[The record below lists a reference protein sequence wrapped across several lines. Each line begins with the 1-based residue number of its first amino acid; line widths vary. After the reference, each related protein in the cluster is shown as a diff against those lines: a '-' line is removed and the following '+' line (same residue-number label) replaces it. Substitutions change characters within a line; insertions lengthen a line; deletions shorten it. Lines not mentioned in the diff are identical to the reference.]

1 MRERAMRDC
10 RREPQMAT
18 VTLRT
23 TLTDGCWNKNFQ
35 NSMIV
40 ILPKVGKYW
49 VRSMIANG
57 IEVDQKYLLLIEY

>member
-1 MRERAMRDC
+1 
-10 RREPQMAT
+10 MAR

-23 TLTDGCWNKNFQ
+23 TLTDGCWIENFQ
-35 NSMIV
+35 NSMTV

-57 IEVDQKYLLLIEY
+57 IEVD